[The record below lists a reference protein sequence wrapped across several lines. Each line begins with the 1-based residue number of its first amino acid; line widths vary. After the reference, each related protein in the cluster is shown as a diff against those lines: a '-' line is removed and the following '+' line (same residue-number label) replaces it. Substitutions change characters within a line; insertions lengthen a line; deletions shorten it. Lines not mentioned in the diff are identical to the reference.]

1 MARIQ
6 FSGQG
11 LVLFPTRSSSPTT
24 KTTFDLVS
32 GSIGPPIRTKMCLS
46 STVEVLRK
54 TFAKL
59 RWFKP
64 TCLDRSGGKLDAAL
78 DNLVSACGNANAAL
92 RDIDLEVAGMR

>member
-1 MARIQ
+1 M
-6 FSGQG
+6 
-11 LVLFPTRSSSPTT
+11 
-24 KTTFDLVS
+24 
-32 GSIGPPIRTKMCLS
+32 
-46 STVEVLRK
+46 VEVLRK